1 MEEYRSRGGLDE
13 RNNYVE
19 RKKKHEICFSILV
32 YQYTLFKSDSRCRIP
47 SDSYS
52 NPQNF
57 LSNFD
62 RFESSF
68 PSSFHSFFFSF
79 FFLHTINK
87 FHSVKKRSRNVE
99 VNVSLSLS
107 LSLLPFPLP
116 PPPPRFYFN
125 CRLLGRD
132 EPAHVA
138 LRGKQAAAKERAR
151 SIGHGSEIVSG
162 RLCVPLDRQSNSTD
176 GTRLV
181 D

>member
-1 MEEYRSRGGLDE
+1 MNE
-13 RNNYVE
+13 RNNYIEKNCINKVHFIY
-19 RKKKHEICFSILV
+19 RNLLNAVHVVAFLSI
-32 YQYTLFKSDSRCRIP
+32 RIP
-47 SDSYS
+47 SSEFS
-52 NPQNF
+52 FKFWSLPIQNERSF
-57 LSNFD
+57 S
-62 RFESSF
+62 SSF
-68 PSSFHSFFFSF
+68 LSFFFSF
-79 FFLHTINK
+79 FTINK
-87 FHSVKKRSRNVE
+87 FHSIKKRKRSRNVE

-107 LSLLPFPLP
+107 PSPSW
-116 PPPPRFYFN
+116 FYFN

-181 D
+181 DWCCAFGNARPAI